1 MVENTRDEVSGPIN
15 REIQVFTAWHRETGD
30 ELRVDYR
37 TFDPEIHSKDA
48 PGAKSKKAKE

>member
-1 MVENTRDEVSGPIN
+1 MATDHLLEGPLDRVIP
-15 REIQVFTAWHRETGD
+15 VFTVWHKETGD
-30 ELRVDYR
+30 ELTVDNR